1 MSIFKE
7 LDPMPGYRTQFDFKD
22 KRQHKTKINIP
33 KIAYPNQYNDIEI
46 PHGSRDDVIVPDK
59 VKTTFNP
66 DIEYT
71 DKTRSVAKNLG
82 RALLK
87 KKVLMLGSKEIY
99 TVNTTDSYD
108 AYKNLYLS
116 EKEREEK
123 LLLCIQPAKGLKA
136 QVGVKKANGTSI
148 TVMPPRKCN

>member
-1 MSIFKE
+1 
-7 LDPMPGYRTQFDFKD
+7 MPGYRTQFDFKD

-87 KKVLMLGSKEIY
+87 KKMLMLGSK
-99 TVNTTDSYD
+99 
-108 AYKNLYLS
+108 
-116 EKEREEK
+116 
-123 LLLCIQPAKGLKA
+123 
-136 QVGVKKANGTSI
+136 
-148 TVMPPRKCN
+148 